1 MSDKDILHH
10 SSQVSGI
17 VPNDYEGIEGRFTQ
31 VSELPSLSQCRL
43 VKAMRYGRWH
53 VLKGLKAEY
62 AGDPAHTQRLRKE
75 LEMMMKLSHVGILQV
90 YGMEQGCKDAEVGM
104 DTFIVMEWVDGVTLG
119 EWLATS
125 PSLSQRQRVADEL
138 LYAVSYMHHQ
148 GVVHRDL
155 KPENIMITRNGA
167 NVKIIDFGLADNDQY
182 AVFKNPAGTEQYI
195 APEQLNSNVADSRN
209 DIYSL
214 GIVLNLMHMGSI
226 YKRVVKKCL
235 MPISARYQS
244 VDEIREDLERSKR
257 RHRTGRVAG
266 FAIAVSL
273 VIASILLGLG
283 YAGRQKLENP
293 SGNFTFRDTSDFVH
307 TNWDNATSTF
317 TTVQYDGKNKAN
329 IRLTSDY
336 RFNGNTWVNGEL
348 GFGCFRN
355 MDKLENVIL
364 DPPSFGIQKGSFK
377 GCKSLKSIT
386 MPNIIHPPHIGNGGW
401 VTVIDSIFE
410 PYHYERVTIYVPDP
424 EMLRSDTSW
433 CKFKHIEQCVI
444 NE

>member
-1 MSDKDILHH
+1 MSDNE
-10 SSQVSGI
+10 STYNSQVSGI
-17 VPNDYEGIEGRFTQ
+17 VPDDYEGIESQFTQ

-53 VLKGLKAEY
+53 VLKGLKPEY
-62 AGDPAHTQRLRKE
+62 AGDVAYTQRLRKE
-75 LEMMMKLSHVGILQV
+75 LEMMMKLSHPGILQV
-90 YGMEQGCKDAEVGM
+90 YGMEQDCKDPAVGM
-104 DTFIVMEWVDGVTLG
+104 NAFIVMEWVDGMTLG

-125 PSLSQRQRVADEL
+125 PSLNLRQRVAEEMLDTM
-138 LYAVSYMHHQ
+138 SYMHRQ

-155 KPENIMITRNGA
+155 KPENIMITRNGS
-167 NVKIIDFGLADNDQY
+167 NVKIIDFGLADNDSY

-214 GIVLNLMHMGSI
+214 GIVLNLMHMGSA
-226 YKRVVKKCL
+226 YKGVVKKCL

-244 VDEIREDLERSKR
+244 VDEIKEDLERSKR

-293 SGNFTFRDTSDFVH
+293 SGNFTFRDSNDFVH
-307 TNWDNATSTF
+307 TNWDNVTSTL
-317 TTVQYDGKNKAN
+317 TSVQYAGGNKAN
-329 IRLTSDY
+329 VRLRSDY
-336 RFNGNTWVNGEL
+336 RFNGNTWVSGEL

-355 MDKLENVIL
+355 MDKLENVTL
-364 DPPSFGIQKGSFK
+364 DPPSFGIQKNSFK

-410 PYHYERVTIYVPDP
+410 PYHFEKVTLYVPDV
-424 EMLRSDTSW
+424 EAMRNDTSW
-433 CKFKHIEQCVI
+433 CRFKHIEPYKPGQ
-444 NE
+444 